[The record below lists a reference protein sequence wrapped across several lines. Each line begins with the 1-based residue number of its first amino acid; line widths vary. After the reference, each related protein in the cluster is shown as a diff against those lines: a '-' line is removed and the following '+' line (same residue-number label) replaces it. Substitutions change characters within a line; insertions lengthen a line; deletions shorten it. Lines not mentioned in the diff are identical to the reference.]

1 MGRGG
6 RSMLAARNP
15 ALLRSVHITSEM
27 GEIGSESV
35 STHTHSAYTNTEA
48 GCEPISLP

>member
-15 ALLRSVHITSEM
+15 ALLRSIHITSEM
-27 GEIGSESV
+27 GEMGSENS
-35 STHTHSAYTNTEA
+35 HAQRIYRYI
-48 GCEPISLP
+48 GWL